1 MQAEG
6 IDHVGDALM
15 ILMTMDVE
23 IEDVVAVGDRDQEIQ
38 ATVMIAV
45 SAKIASIEAKEPTD
59 AIRQKVVAQKRAM
72 TKLKQSEKMR
82 QHLKRI

>member
-1 MQAEG
+1 MV
-6 IDHVGDALM
+6 DVLM
-15 ILMTMDVE
+15 ILMTIDVE

-45 SAKIASIEAKEPTD
+45 SAKIASIEAKETTD
-59 AIRQKVVAQKRAM
+59 AIRQKAVVQRRVM
-72 TKLKQSEKMR
+72 TKLKQIVKMR

>member
-1 MQAEG
+1 MV
-6 IDHVGDALM
+6 DVLM

-45 SAKIASIEAKEPTD
+45 SAKITSIEAKEPTD

>member
-15 ILMTMDVE
+15 TLMTMDVE
-23 IEDVVAVGDRDQEIQ
+23 IEDVIAVEDPDHGIQ

-45 SAKIASIEAKEPTD
+45 SAKIASIEAKETTD
-59 AIRQKVVAQKRAM
+59 AIHLIAVVQKRVM
-72 TKLKQSEKMR
+72 TKLKQIAKMR

>member
-1 MQAEG
+1 MV
-6 IDHVGDALM
+6 DVLM

-23 IEDVVAVGDRDQEIQ
+23 IKDVVAVGDQDHEIQ
-38 ATVMIAV
+38 ATVMTAA
-45 SAKIASIEAKEPTD
+45 SAKIAGIEAKEPTD

-82 QHLKRI
+82 LHLKRI